1 MFNTSEL
8 KFKNSE
14 HKFKSTELKFK
25 TLKLHI
31 KSDWEKN
38 EESKLK
44 IRYFPHFG

>member
-25 TLKLHI
+25 TFEHNFFIGK
-31 KSDWEKN
+31 DTT
-38 EESKLK
+38 
-44 IRYFPHFG
+44 FPIYKQEFLQI